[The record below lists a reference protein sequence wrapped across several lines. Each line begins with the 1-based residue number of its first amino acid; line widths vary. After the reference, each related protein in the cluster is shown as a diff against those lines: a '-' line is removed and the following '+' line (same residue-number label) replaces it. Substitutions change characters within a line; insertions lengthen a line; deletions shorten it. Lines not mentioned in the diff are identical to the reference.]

1 MSKKSKKKKP
11 VSQIPARKGAVDVF
25 LNGVPVLS
33 IWTNEQEKIEC
44 RVFDALVQ
52 NDYRSLAWCLSR
64 MANVLVEMDSKRV
77 VGAEKVGKVITMPD
91 AGKIII

>member
-1 MSKKSKKKKP
+1 
-11 VSQIPARKGAVDVF
+11 
-25 LNGVPVLS
+25 
-33 IWTNEQEKIEC
+33 
-44 RVFDALVQ
+44 
-52 NDYRSLAWCLSR
+52 